1 MNLHEHQAKTLF
13 KSYDLP
19 TSNFFVANTVEEA
32 KDLAKK
38 LNVSKWV
45 VKAQVHAGGRG
56 KAGGVEVV
64 ESLDDVE
71 IFAKKWLGKNLVT
84 YQTDKNGQPVNSIL
98 IEECT
103 EILSELYLG
112 VVVDRSTRSIV
123 VMASPEGGVN
133 IEEVAENNPEKIFKA
148 SVKIEDEAS
157 DDDAKR
163 LAQGLNLNNEQTKQ
177 FIDIFKNL
185 SKLFIEKDLALVEIN
200 PLVIDD
206 KNKLKCLDGKVSVDS
221 NALFRHE
228 ELMSLRDTSQ
238 EEQRELEASKWEL
251 NYVSLEGDIGCMGNG
266 AGLAMGTMDII
277 KLSGGFPANFLDVGG
292 GVNKKSV
299 SEAFKIILSDPN
311 VKGILVNIFGGIM
324 KCDDIANGIVAAA
337 KNVDMTVPLVVRL
350 EGTNVEAGKKILRES
365 GVALTPADS
374 LAQAAEIIVEQVQ
387 SPG

>member
-1 MNLHEHQAKTLF
+1 MAE
-13 KSYDLP
+13 
-19 TSNFFVANTVEEA
+19 
-32 KDLAKK
+32 K

-64 ESLDDVE
+64 ESLEDVE
-71 IFAKKWLGKNLVT
+71 SFAKKWLGKNLVT

-103 EILSELYLG
+103 EIISELYLG

-133 IEEVAENNPEKIFKA
+133 IEEVAEKKPEKIYKA
-148 SVKIEDEAS
+148 SVKIDEEIS
-157 DDDAKR
+157 DDDGKR
-163 LAQGLNLNNEQTKQ
+163 LALGLNLNDEQTKQ
-177 FIDIFKNL
+177 FLGIFKNL

-206 KNKLKCLDGKVSVDS
+206 KNKLKCLDGKVSIDN
-221 NALFRHE
+221 NALFRQK
-228 ELMSLRDTSQ
+228 ELLSLRDTSQ
-238 EEQRELEASKWEL
+238 EEQRELEASKWDL
-251 NYVSLEGDIGCMGNG
+251 NYVSLEGDIGCMVNG

-299 SEAFKIILSDPN
+299 SEAFKIILSDKN
-311 VKGILVNIFGGIM
+311 VKSILINIFGGIV
-324 KCDDIANGIVAAA
+324 KCDVVAEGIISAVKEVGVDIPVIVRLKGNNANIAQEILTKSDLNIVFEPDLSTAA
-337 KNVDMTVPLVVRL
+337 KKA
-350 EGTNVEAGKKILRES
+350 VEFSK
-365 GVALTPADS
+365 
-374 LAQAAEIIVEQVQ
+374 
-387 SPG
+387 

>member
-32 KDLAKK
+32 KELAKK

-64 ESLDDVE
+64 QSLDDVE

-98 IEECT
+98 IEEYT

-112 VVVDRSTRSIV
+112 LVVDRSTRSIV
-123 VMASPEGGVN
+123 VMVSPEGGVN

-148 SVKIEDEAS
+148 SVKIEEEAS
-157 DDDAKR
+157 VDDAKR
-163 LAQGLNLNNEQTKQ
+163 LAQGLNLNSEQTKQ

-228 ELMSLRDTSQ
+228 ELMTLRDTSQ
-238 EEQRELEASKWEL
+238 EEQRELEASKWDL
-251 NYVSLEGDIGCMGNG
+251 NYVSLKGEIGCMVNG

-277 KLSGGFPANFLDVGG
+277 KLAGGFPANFLDVGG
-292 GVNKKSV
+292 GVNEKSV
-299 SEAFKIILSDPN
+299 SEAFKIILSDQK
-311 VKGILVNIFGGIM
+311 VKAILINIFGGIV
-324 KCDDIANGIVAAA
+324 KCDVVAEGIISAVKEVGVDIPVIVRLKGNNANIAQEILTKSDLNIIFEPDLSNAA
-337 KNVDMTVPLVVRL
+337 KKA
-350 EGTNVEAGKKILRES
+350 VELSK
-365 GVALTPADS
+365 
-374 LAQAAEIIVEQVQ
+374 
-387 SPG
+387 

>member
-19 TSNFFVANTVEEA
+19 TSNFFVASTVEEA
-32 KDLAKK
+32 KELAKK

-148 SVKIEDEAS
+148 SVKIEEEAS

-163 LAQGLNLNNEQTKQ
+163 LAQGLNLNSEQTKQ

-238 EEQRELEASKWEL
+238 EEQRELEASKWDL
-251 NYVSLEGDIGCMGNG
+251 NYVSLEGEIGCMVNG

-277 KLSGGFPANFLDVGG
+277 KLAGGFPANFLDVGG
-292 GVNKKSV
+292 GVNEKSV
-299 SEAFKIILSDPN
+299 SEAFKIILSDQK
-311 VKGILVNIFGGIM
+311 VKAILINIFGGIV
-324 KCDDIANGIVAAA
+324 KCDVVAEGIISAVKEVGVDIPVIVRLKGNNANIAQEILTESDLNIIFEPDLSIAA
-337 KNVDMTVPLVVRL
+337 KKA
-350 EGTNVEAGKKILRES
+350 VELSK
-365 GVALTPADS
+365 
-374 LAQAAEIIVEQVQ
+374 
-387 SPG
+387 

>member
-32 KDLAKK
+32 KELAKK

-71 IFAKKWLGKNLVT
+71 IFAKKWLGKNLIT

-163 LAQGLNLNNEQTKQ
+163 LAQGLNLNSEQTKQ

-238 EEQRELEASKWEL
+238 EEQRELEASKWDL
-251 NYVSLEGDIGCMGNG
+251 NYVSLEGEIGCMVNG

-277 KLSGGFPANFLDVGG
+277 KLAGGFPANFLDVGG
-292 GVNKKSV
+292 GVNEKSV
-299 SEAFKIILSDPN
+299 SEAFKIILSDQK
-311 VKGILVNIFGGIM
+311 VKAILINIFGGIV
-324 KCDDIANGIVAAA
+324 KCDVVAEGIISAVKEVGVDIPVIVRLKGNNANIAQEILTKSDLNIVFEPDLSIAA
-337 KNVDMTVPLVVRL
+337 KKA
-350 EGTNVEAGKKILRES
+350 VELSK
-365 GVALTPADS
+365 
-374 LAQAAEIIVEQVQ
+374 
-387 SPG
+387 

>member
-1 MNLHEHQAKTLF
+1 LNLHEHQAKTLF

-19 TSNFFVANTVEEA
+19 TSNFFVANTAKEA
-32 KDLAKK
+32 KELAKK

-71 IFAKKWLGKNLVT
+71 IFAKKWLGKNLIT

-148 SVKIEDEAS
+148 SVKIAEEAS

-238 EEQRELEASKWEL
+238 EEQRELEASKWDL
-251 NYVSLEGDIGCMGNG
+251 NYVSLEGEIGCMVNG

-277 KLSGGFPANFLDVGG
+277 KLAGGFPANFLDVGG
-292 GVNKKSV
+292 GVNEKSV
-299 SEAFKIILSDPN
+299 SEAFKIILSDQK
-311 VKGILVNIFGGIM
+311 VKAILINIFGGIV
-324 KCDDIANGIVAAA
+324 KCDVVAEGIISAVKEVGVDIPVIVRLKGNNANIAQEILTKSDLNIIFEPDLSIAA
-337 KNVDMTVPLVVRL
+337 KKA
-350 EGTNVEAGKKILRES
+350 VELSK
-365 GVALTPADS
+365 
-374 LAQAAEIIVEQVQ
+374 
-387 SPG
+387 

>member
-148 SVKIEDEAS
+148 SVKIVEEAS

-206 KNKLKCLDGKVSVDS
+206 KNNLKCLDGKVSVDS

-238 EEQRELEASKWEL
+238 EEQRELEASKWDL
-251 NYVSLEGDIGCMGNG
+251 NYVSLEGEIGCMVNG

-277 KLSGGFPANFLDVGG
+277 KLAGGFPANFLDVGG
-292 GVNKKSV
+292 GVNEKSV
-299 SEAFKIILSDPN
+299 SEAFKIILSDQK
-311 VKGILVNIFGGIM
+311 VKAILINIFGGIV
-324 KCDDIANGIVAAA
+324 KCDVVAEGIISAVKEVGVDIPVIVRLKGNNANIAQEILTKSDLNIIFEPDLSIAA
-337 KNVDMTVPLVVRL
+337 KKA
-350 EGTNVEAGKKILRES
+350 VELSK
-365 GVALTPADS
+365 
-374 LAQAAEIIVEQVQ
+374 
-387 SPG
+387 

>member
-32 KDLAKK
+32 KELAKK

-71 IFAKKWLGKNLVT
+71 IFAKKWLGKNLIT

-148 SVKIEDEAS
+148 SVKIAEEAS

-238 EEQRELEASKWEL
+238 EEQRELEASKWDL
-251 NYVSLEGDIGCMGNG
+251 NYVSLEGEIGCMVNG

-277 KLSGGFPANFLDVGG
+277 KLAGGFPANFLDVGG
-292 GVNKKSV
+292 GVNEKSV
-299 SEAFKIILSDPN
+299 SEAFKIILSDQK
-311 VKGILVNIFGGIM
+311 VKAILINIFGGIV
-324 KCDDIANGIVAAA
+324 KCDVVAEGIISAVKEVGVDIPVIVRLKGNNANIAQEILTKSDLNIIFEPDLSIAA
-337 KNVDMTVPLVVRL
+337 KKA
-350 EGTNVEAGKKILRES
+350 VELSK
-365 GVALTPADS
+365 
-374 LAQAAEIIVEQVQ
+374 
-387 SPG
+387 

>member
-19 TSNFFVANTVEEA
+19 TSNFFVASKVEEA
-32 KDLAKK
+32 KELAKK

-71 IFAKKWLGKNLVT
+71 TFAKKWLGKNLVT

-103 EILSELYLG
+103 EISSELYLG
-112 VVVDRSTRSIV
+112 IVVDRSTRSIV

-148 SVKIEDEAS
+148 SVKIEEEAS

-163 LAQGLNLNNEQTKQ
+163 LAQGLNLNNEQTNQ

-185 SKLFIEKDLALVEIN
+185 LKLFIEKDLALVEIN

-206 KNKLKCLDGKVSVDS
+206 KNKLKCLDGKVTVDS

-238 EEQRELEASKWEL
+238 EEQRELEASKWDL
-251 NYVSLEGDIGCMGNG
+251 NYVSLEGEIGCMVNG

-277 KLSGGFPANFLDVGG
+277 KLAGGFPANFLDVGG
-292 GVNKKSV
+292 GVNEKNV
-299 SEAFKIILSDPN
+299 SEAFKIILSDQK
-311 VKGILVNIFGGIM
+311 VKAILINIFGGIV
-324 KCDDIANGIVAAA
+324 KCDVVAEGIISAVKEVGVDIPVIVRLKGNNANIAQEILTKSDLNIIFEPDLSTAA
-337 KNVDMTVPLVVRL
+337 KKA
-350 EGTNVEAGKKILRES
+350 VELSK
-365 GVALTPADS
+365 
-374 LAQAAEIIVEQVQ
+374 
-387 SPG
+387 

>member
-19 TSNFFVANTVEEA
+19 ISNFFVASKVEEA
-32 KDLAKK
+32 KELAKK

-71 IFAKKWLGKNLVT
+71 TFAKKWLGKNLVT

-103 EILSELYLG
+103 EISSELYLG
-112 VVVDRSTRSIV
+112 IVLDRSTRSIV

-148 SVKIEDEAS
+148 SVKIEEEAS

-163 LAQGLNLNNEQTKQ
+163 LAQGLNLNSEQTNQ

-206 KNKLKCLDGKVSVDS
+206 KNKLKCLDGKVTVDS

-238 EEQRELEASKWEL
+238 EEQRELEASKWDL
-251 NYVSLEGDIGCMGNG
+251 NYVSLEGEIGCMVNG

-277 KLSGGFPANFLDVGG
+277 KLAGGFPANFLDVGG
-292 GVNKKSV
+292 GVNEKNV
-299 SEAFKIILSDPN
+299 SEAFKIILSDQK
-311 VKGILVNIFGGIM
+311 VKAILINIFGGIV
-324 KCDDIANGIVAAA
+324 KCDVVAEGIISAVKEVGVDIPVIVRLKGNNANIAQKILTKSDLNIIFEPDLSTAA
-337 KNVDMTVPLVVRL
+337 KKA
-350 EGTNVEAGKKILRES
+350 VELSK
-365 GVALTPADS
+365 
-374 LAQAAEIIVEQVQ
+374 
-387 SPG
+387 

>member
-32 KDLAKK
+32 KELAKK

-71 IFAKKWLGKNLVT
+71 IFAKKWLGKNLIT

-148 SVKIEDEAS
+148 SVKIEEEAS

-163 LAQGLNLNNEQTKQ
+163 LAQGLNLNSEQTNQ

-238 EEQRELEASKWEL
+238 EEQRELEASKWDL
-251 NYVSLEGDIGCMGNG
+251 NYVSLEGEIGCMVNG

-277 KLSGGFPANFLDVGG
+277 KLAGGFPANFLDVGG
-292 GVNKKSV
+292 GVNEKSV
-299 SEAFKIILSDPN
+299 SEAFKIILSDQK
-311 VKGILVNIFGGIM
+311 VKAILINIFGGIV
-324 KCDDIANGIVAAA
+324 KCDVVAEGIISAVKEVGVDIPVIVRLKGNNANIAQEILTKSDLNIIFEPDLSIAA
-337 KNVDMTVPLVVRL
+337 KKA
-350 EGTNVEAGKKILRES
+350 VELS
-365 GVALTPADS
+365 
-374 LAQAAEIIVEQVQ
+374 
-387 SPG
+387 

>member
-19 TSNFFVANTVEEA
+19 TSNFFVASKVEEA
-32 KDLAKK
+32 KELAKK

-148 SVKIEDEAS
+148 SVKIEDEAL

-206 KNKLKCLDGKVSVDS
+206 KNKLKCLDGKVTVDS

-238 EEQRELEASKWEL
+238 EEQRELEASKWDL
-251 NYVSLEGDIGCMGNG
+251 NYVSLEGEIGCMVNG

-277 KLSGGFPANFLDVGG
+277 KLAGGFPANFLDVGG
-292 GVNKKSV
+292 GVNEKSV
-299 SEAFKIILSDPN
+299 SEAFKIILSDQK
-311 VKGILVNIFGGIM
+311 VKAILINIFGGIV
-324 KCDDIANGIVAAA
+324 KCDVVAEGIISAVKEVGVDIPVIVRLKGNNANIAQEILTNSDLNIIFEPDLSIAA
-337 KNVDMTVPLVVRL
+337 KKA
-350 EGTNVEAGKKILRES
+350 VELSK
-365 GVALTPADS
+365 
-374 LAQAAEIIVEQVQ
+374 
-387 SPG
+387 

>member
-32 KDLAKK
+32 KELAKK

-45 VKAQVHAGGRG
+45 VKAKVHAGGRG

-71 IFAKKWLGKNLVT
+71 TFAKKWLGKNLVT

-148 SVKIEDEAS
+148 SVKIAEEAS

-177 FIDIFKNL
+177 FIDIFN
-185 SKLFIEKDLALVEIN
+185 
-200 PLVIDD
+200 
-206 KNKLKCLDGKVSVDS
+206 CLLYTSPS
-221 NALFRHE
+221 P
-228 ELMSLRDTSQ
+228 RD
-238 EEQRELEASKWEL
+238 
-251 NYVSLEGDIGCMGNG
+251 
-266 AGLAMGTMDII
+266 
-277 KLSGGFPANFLDVGG
+277 
-292 GVNKKSV
+292 
-299 SEAFKIILSDPN
+299 
-311 VKGILVNIFGGIM
+311 
-324 KCDDIANGIVAAA
+324 
-337 KNVDMTVPLVVRL
+337 
-350 EGTNVEAGKKILRES
+350 
-365 GVALTPADS
+365 
-374 LAQAAEIIVEQVQ
+374 
-387 SPG
+387 

>member
-19 TSNFFVANTVEEA
+19 TSNFFVASKVEEA
-32 KDLAKK
+32 KELAKK

-56 KAGGVEVV
+56 RAGGVEVV

-71 IFAKKWLGKNLVT
+71 TFAKKWLGKNLVT

-103 EILSELYLG
+103 EISSELYLG
-112 VVVDRSTRSIV
+112 IVVDRSTRSIV

-148 SVKIEDEAS
+148 SVKIEEEAS

-163 LAQGLNLNNEQTKQ
+163 LAQGLNLNSEQTNQ

-206 KNKLKCLDGKVSVDS
+206 KNKLKCLDGKVTVDS

-238 EEQRELEASKWEL
+238 EEQRELEASKWDL
-251 NYVSLEGDIGCMGNG
+251 NYVSLEGEIGCMVNG

-277 KLSGGFPANFLDVGG
+277 KLAGGFPANFLDVGG
-292 GVNKKSV
+292 GVNEKNV
-299 SEAFKIILSDPN
+299 SEAFKIILSDQK
-311 VKGILVNIFGGIM
+311 VKAILINIFGGIV
-324 KCDDIANGIVAAA
+324 KCDVVAEGIISAVKEVGVDIPVIVRLKGNNANIAQEILTKSDLNIIFEPDLSTAA
-337 KNVDMTVPLVVRL
+337 KKA
-350 EGTNVEAGKKILRES
+350 VELSK
-365 GVALTPADS
+365 
-374 LAQAAEIIVEQVQ
+374 
-387 SPG
+387 

>member
-32 KDLAKK
+32 KELAKK

-71 IFAKKWLGKNLVT
+71 IFAKKWLGKNLIT

-148 SVKIEDEAS
+148 SVKIEEEVL

-163 LAQGLNLNNEQTKQ
+163 LAQGLNLNSEQTKQ

-238 EEQRELEASKWEL
+238 EEQRELEASKWDL
-251 NYVSLEGDIGCMGNG
+251 NYVSLEGEIGCMVNG

-277 KLSGGFPANFLDVGG
+277 KLAGGFPANFLDVGG
-292 GVNKKSV
+292 GVNEKSV
-299 SEAFKIILSDPN
+299 SEAFKIILSDQK
-311 VKGILVNIFGGIM
+311 VKAILINIFGGIV
-324 KCDDIANGIVAAA
+324 KCDVVAEGIISAVKEVGVDIPVIVRLKGNNANIAQEILTKSDLNIIFEPDLSIAA
-337 KNVDMTVPLVVRL
+337 KKA
-350 EGTNVEAGKKILRES
+350 VELSK
-365 GVALTPADS
+365 
-374 LAQAAEIIVEQVQ
+374 
-387 SPG
+387 

>member
-32 KDLAKK
+32 KELAKK

-71 IFAKKWLGKNLVT
+71 IFAKKWLGKNLIT

-148 SVKIEDEAS
+148 SVKIAEEAS

-238 EEQRELEASKWEL
+238 EEQRELEASKWDL
-251 NYVSLEGDIGCMGNG
+251 NYVSLEGEIGCMVNG

-277 KLSGGFPANFLDVGG
+277 KLAGGFPANFLDVGG

-299 SEAFKIILSDPN
+299 SEAFKIILSDQK
-311 VKGILVNIFGGIM
+311 VKAILINIFGGIV
-324 KCDDIANGIVAAA
+324 KCDVVAEGIISAVKEVGVDIPVIVRLKGNNANIAQEILTKSDLNIIFEPDLSIAA
-337 KNVDMTVPLVVRL
+337 KKA
-350 EGTNVEAGKKILRES
+350 VELSK
-365 GVALTPADS
+365 
-374 LAQAAEIIVEQVQ
+374 
-387 SPG
+387 

>member
-32 KDLAKK
+32 KELAKK

-71 IFAKKWLGKNLVT
+71 IFAKKWLGKNLIT

-148 SVKIEDEAS
+148 SVKIEDEAL

-206 KNKLKCLDGKVSVDS
+206 KNNLKCLDGKVSVDS

-228 ELMSLRDTSQ
+228 ELMRLRDTSQ
-238 EEQRELEASKWEL
+238 EEQRELEASKWDL
-251 NYVSLEGDIGCMGNG
+251 NYVSLEGEIGCMVNG

-277 KLSGGFPANFLDVGG
+277 KLAGGFPANFLDVGG
-292 GVNKKSV
+292 GVNEKSV
-299 SEAFKIILSDPN
+299 SEAFKIILSDQK
-311 VKGILVNIFGGIM
+311 VKAILINIFGGIV
-324 KCDDIANGIVAAA
+324 KCDVVAEGIISAVKEVGVDIPVIVRLKGNNANIAQEILTKSDLNIVFEPDLSTAA
-337 KNVDMTVPLVVRL
+337 KK
-350 EGTNVEAGKKILRES
+350 A
-365 GVALTPADS
+365 
-374 LAQAAEIIVEQVQ
+374 VQ
-387 SPG
+387 FSK

>member
-13 KSYDLP
+13 KSYNLP

-32 KDLAKK
+32 KKLAKK

-148 SVKIEDEAS
+148 SVKIEEEAS

-163 LAQGLNLNNEQTKQ
+163 LAQGLNLNSEQTKQ

-238 EEQRELEASKWEL
+238 EEQRELEASKWNL
-251 NYVSLEGDIGCMGNG
+251 NYVSLEGEIGCMVNG

-277 KLSGGFPANFLDVGG
+277 KLAGGFPANFLDVGG
-292 GVNKKSV
+292 GVNEKSV
-299 SEAFKIILSDPN
+299 SEAFKIILSDQK
-311 VKGILVNIFGGIM
+311 VKAILINIFGGIV
-324 KCDDIANGIVAAA
+324 KCDVVAEGIISAVKEVGVDIPVIVRLKGNNANIAQEILTESDLNIIFEPDLSIAA
-337 KNVDMTVPLVVRL
+337 KKA
-350 EGTNVEAGKKILRES
+350 VELSK
-365 GVALTPADS
+365 
-374 LAQAAEIIVEQVQ
+374 
-387 SPG
+387 

>member
-32 KDLAKK
+32 KELAKK

-71 IFAKKWLGKNLVT
+71 IFAKKWLGKNLIT

-148 SVKIEDEAS
+148 SVKIEDEAL

-238 EEQRELEASKWEL
+238 EEQRELEASKWDL
-251 NYVSLEGDIGCMGNG
+251 NYVSLEGEIGCMVNG

-277 KLSGGFPANFLDVGG
+277 KLAGGFPANFLDVGG
-292 GVNKKSV
+292 GVNEKSV
-299 SEAFKIILSDPN
+299 SEAFKIILSDQK
-311 VKGILVNIFGGIM
+311 VKAILINIFGGIV
-324 KCDDIANGIVAAA
+324 KCDVVAEGIISAVKEVGVDIPVIVRLKGNNANIAQEILTKSDLNIIFEPDLSIAA
-337 KNVDMTVPLVVRL
+337 KKA
-350 EGTNVEAGKKILRES
+350 VELSK
-365 GVALTPADS
+365 
-374 LAQAAEIIVEQVQ
+374 
-387 SPG
+387 